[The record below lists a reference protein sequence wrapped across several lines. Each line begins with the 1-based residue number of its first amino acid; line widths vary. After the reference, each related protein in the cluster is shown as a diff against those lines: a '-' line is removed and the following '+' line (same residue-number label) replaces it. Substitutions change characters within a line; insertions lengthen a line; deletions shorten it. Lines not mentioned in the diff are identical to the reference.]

1 MRLITCD
8 RNTLIALL
16 GSVCLLA
23 TGGMGLAA
31 PLSDAA
37 FKGAIVRQCADC
49 HDAAQKIGAL
59 DLGTLVEQ
67 DFARNSSTWEK
78 VLRLIAARQM
88 PPLGEQR
95 PTDAEYE
102 ALESYLA
109 SKLDAAATAKPN
121 AGRVDTFRRLNR
133 TEYQN
138 AIRDLL
144 ALDVDAAALLP
155 PDESSHGFDH
165 ITVGDL
171 SPGLLTRY
179 VQAAQKLSRLAVG
192 APLKHPDGTTYRIKA
207 DTTQEDHVPGLPL
220 GTRGGGVFQHSFP
233 NTGEYEIQI
242 RLTRDRND
250 DVEGLHG
257 AHQLE
262 ILLDKERVAGFDVLL
277 PKGTRAADYDDT
289 KLRTRV
295 KVSAGP
301 HDLGMTFIRN
311 GSSIEETT
319 RQPLNVHF
327 NLHRHPRLS
336 PAIYQV
342 SITGPFAT
350 EDSPSQVHETPSR
363 QRIFTARPGE
373 EESPEAAAEKILTK
387 LARAAYRRPL
397 DEADLARL
405 LGFFREANKQD
416 GFEAGIESALGAILT
431 SPSFLFKI
439 EQQPAAAT
447 KGKPYEISS
456 VELASRLSFFLWS
469 SIPDQELL
477 ALAEE
482 DKLRQP
488 AMLAVQ
494 VKRMLADKKSSSLA
508 TNFASQ
514 WLHLRNLDSITPDG
528 RLFPDF
534 DDNLRQAM
542 RQETELHVQRLLAAD
557 RSVLSLIQSQ
567 QTFLNERLAK
577 HYGIPHIYGN
587 RFREVELPRDS
598 QRGGLLR
605 QGSILTVTS
614 YATRTSPV
622 IRGNWILENILGAP
636 APPPPQNVPAL
647 DETVISDSLTVRERL
662 AKHRADAACA
672 RCHNLMDPIGFAL
685 ENFDAVGRWRDLEA
699 GRPVDAAGGLPD
711 GSSFVGVAGL
721 ETAILKR
728 PQVFVTALTES
739 LATFALGRGLEL
751 SDGPAIRQ
759 IVRQAAN
766 EDYRIS
772 AVILG
777 IVSSGPFQTR
787 NSQ

>member
-1 MRLITCD
+1 MRRIACH
-8 RNTLIALL
+8 RNALIALL

-23 TGGMGLAA
+23 AGRIGIAA

-37 FKGAIVRQCADC
+37 FKGEIVRQCTDC
-49 HDAAQKIGAL
+49 HDATQKIGAL
-59 DLGTLVEQ
+59 DLGTLVTE
-67 DFARNSSTWEK
+67 DFARNNSAWEK
-78 VLRLIAARQM
+78 VLRLVAARQM

-95 PTDAEYE
+95 PTDAEYV

-109 SKLDAAATAKPN
+109 SKLDAAAGANPN
-121 AGRVDTFRRLNR
+121 PGRVDTFRRLNR

-144 ALDVDAAALLP
+144 AIDVDVAALLP

-192 APLKHPDGTTYRIKA
+192 TPLKHPDGTTYRIKA

-220 GTRGGGVFQHSFP
+220 GTRGGGVFRHSFP
-233 NTGEYEIQI
+233 NAGEYEIQI

-257 AHQLE
+257 SHQLE
-262 ILLDKERVAGFDVLL
+262 ILLDKERLAGFEVAL

-301 HDLGMTFIRN
+301 HDLGVTFIRN
-311 GSSIEETT
+311 GNSIEETT
-319 RQPLNVHF
+319 RQPLHVHF

-342 SITGPFAT
+342 SITGPFAS
-350 EDSPSQVHETPSR
+350 DDASIAVNETPSR
-363 QRIFTARPGE
+363 QRIFTARPAKGE
-373 EESPEAAAEKILTK
+373 TPDAAAEKILAK

-397 DEADLARL
+397 DEADLVRL
-405 LGFFREANKQD
+405 LEFFREAHKQD
-416 GFEAGIESALGAILT
+416 GFEAGIEAALGAILT

-439 EQQPAAAT
+439 EHQPADAT
-447 KGKPYEISS
+447 KGKPYQISS

-469 SIPDQELL
+469 SIPDEELL
-477 ALAEE
+477 ALAEA
-482 DKLRQP
+482 DKLREP
-488 AMLAVQ
+488 AVLAAQ

-528 RLFPDF
+528 RLYPDF

-557 RSVLSLIQSQ
+557 RNVLSLIQSK

-587 RFREVELPRDS
+587 RFRQVELPPDS

-622 IRGNWILENILGAP
+622 IRGNWILENMLGAP

-647 DETVISDSLTVRERL
+647 DETVISESLTVRERL
-662 AKHRADAACA
+662 TKHRADAACA
-672 RCHNLMDPIGFAL
+672 RCHNLMDPVGFAL
-685 ENFDAVGRWRDLEA
+685 ENFDAVGRWRELEA

-728 PQVFVTALTES
+728 PEVFVTALTES

-751 SDGPAIRQ
+751 YDGPAIRQ
-759 IVRQAAN
+759 VVRKAAKQ
-766 EDYRIS
+766 DYRIS

-777 IVSSGPFQTR
+777 IVSSGPFQMR

>member
-1 MRLITCD
+1 MSALI
-8 RNTLIALL
+8 
-16 GSVCLLA
+16 SE
-23 TGGMGLAA
+23 
-31 PLSDAA
+31 AA
-37 FKGAIVRQCADC
+37 FKGLITRHCADC
-49 HDAAQKIGAL
+49 HDASQKIGAL
-59 DLGTLVEQ
+59 DLSALVTQ
-67 DFARNSSTWEK
+67 DFARNSSAWEK
-78 VLRLIAARQM
+78 VLRLVAARQM

-102 ALESYLA
+102 TLESYLEG
-109 SKLDAAATAKPN
+109 KLDAAATANPN
-121 AGRVDTFRRLNR
+121 PGRIDTFRRLNR

-144 ALDVDAAALLP
+144 SLDVDISALLP

-192 APLKHPDGTTYRIKA
+192 TPLKRPDGTTYRLKA

-220 GTRGGGVFQHSFP
+220 GTRGGGLFRHPFP
-233 NTGEYEIQI
+233 NAGEYEIQI

-262 ILLDKERVAGFDVLL
+262 ILLDKERVAGFDVAL
-277 PKGTRAADYDDT
+277 PKGTRPADYDDA

-295 KVSAGP
+295 IIPAGP
-301 HDLGMTFIRN
+301 HELGVTFIRQ
-311 GSSIEETT
+311 GGSIEETT

-342 SITGPFAT
+342 SITGPFSS
-350 EDSPSQVHETPSR
+350 EKSPSEVNVTPSR
-363 QRIFTARPGE
+363 ERIFTARPTQDQN
-373 EESPEAAAEKILTK
+373 PDAAAEKILAK

-397 DEADLARL
+397 EEADLARL
-405 LGFFREANKQD
+405 LGFFRAAHKQD
-416 GFEAGIESALGAILT
+416 GFEAGIEAALGAILT

-439 EQQPAAAT
+439 EHQPATAT

-469 SIPDQELL
+469 SIPDEELL
-477 ALAEE
+477 TLAEG

-488 AMLAVQ
+488 AVLEAQ
-494 VKRMLADKKSSSLA
+494 VKRMLTDKKASSLA
-508 TNFASQ
+508 NNFASQ

-528 RLFPDF
+528 RLYPDF

-542 RQETELHVQRLLAAD
+542 RQETELHMQRLLATD
-557 RSVLSLIQSQ
+557 RSVLTLIHTK
-567 QTFLNERLAK
+567 QTYLNERLAK
-577 HYGIPHIYGN
+577 HYEIPHIYGN
-587 RFREVELPRDS
+587 RFRTVELPPES

-636 APPPPQNVPAL
+636 APPPPQNVPSL
-647 DETVISDSLTVRERL
+647 DQTVISESLTVRERL
-662 AKHRADAACA
+662 KKHRADAACA
-672 RCHNLMDPIGFAL
+672 RCHNLMDPVGFAL
-685 ENFDAVGRWRDLEA
+685 ENFDAVGRWRELEA
-699 GRPVDAAGGLPD
+699 GRPVDATGGLPD
-711 GSSFVGVAGL
+711 GNSFVGVAGL

-739 LATFALGRGLEL
+739 LTTFALGRGLEL
-751 SDGPAIRQ
+751 YDGPAIRQ
-759 IVRQAAN
+759 VVRQAAK

-777 IVSSGPFQTR
+777 IVRSGPFQLR
-787 NSQ
+787 NLQ

>member
-1 MRLITCD
+1 MRRIAFARIT
-8 RNTLIALL
+8 LVALL
-16 GSVCLLA
+16 GAVCLLA
-23 TGGMGLAA
+23 AKEIGIAA
-31 PLSDAA
+31 PLSDVA
-37 FKGAIVRQCADC
+37 FNGAIVRQCAEC
-49 HDAAQKIGAL
+49 HDATQKFGGL
-59 DLGTLVEQ
+59 DLETLVKQ
-67 DFARNSSTWEK
+67 DFSRNSSAWEK
-78 VLRLIAARQM
+78 ILRLVAARQM

-102 ALESYLA
+102 AIENYLA
-109 SKLDAAATAKPN
+109 GKLDAAAAANPN
-121 AGRVDTFRRLNR
+121 PGRVDTFRRLNR

-144 ALDVDAAALLP
+144 ALEVDVTALLP

-171 SPGLLTRY
+171 SPALLTRY

-192 APLKHPDGTTYRIKA
+192 TPLKHPDGITYRIKA

-220 GTRGGGVFQHSFP
+220 GTRGGGSFRHHFS
-233 NTGEYEIQI
+233 NAGEYEIQV

-257 AHQLE
+257 SHQLE
-262 ILLDKERVAGFDVLL
+262 ILLDKERVAGFDVAL
-277 PKGTRAADYDDT
+277 PKGTRAADYDDA

-295 KVSAGP
+295 KVLAGP
-301 HDLGMTFIRN
+301 HNLGVTFIRN
-311 GSSIEETT
+311 GGSIEETT
-319 RQPLNVHF
+319 RQPLNVHY

-342 SITGPFAT
+342 SITGPFSSDDT
-350 EDSPSQVHETPSR
+350 PSEVHETPSR
-363 QRIFTARPGE
+363 QRIFTARPAPGE
-373 EESPEAAAEKILTK
+373 NPDDAAEKILAK

-397 DEADLARL
+397 NEADVVRL
-405 LGFFREANKQD
+405 MEFFREAYKQE
-416 GFEAGIESALGAILT
+416 GFETGIEAALGAILT

-439 EQQPAAAT
+439 ERQPAGAT
-447 KGKPYEISS
+447 KGKPYEISN

-469 SIPDQELL
+469 SIPDEELL
-477 ALAEE
+477 MLAEA

-488 AMLAVQ
+488 AVLTAQ

-542 RQETELHVQRLLAAD
+542 RQETELHVKRLLAAD
-557 RSVLSLIQSQ
+557 HSALSLIQSQ

-577 HYGIPHIYGN
+577 HYGIPHVYGS
-587 RFREVELPRDS
+587 RFRELELPRES
-598 QRGGLLR
+598 HRGGLLR

-647 DETVISDSLTVRERL
+647 DDTVISESLTVRERL
-662 AKHRADAACA
+662 TKHRADAACA
-672 RCHNLMDPIGFAL
+672 RCHNLMDPVGFAL
-685 ENFDAVGRWRDLEA
+685 ENFDAVGRWRELEA

-711 GSSFVGVAGL
+711 GSSFVGVEGL
-721 ETAILKR
+721 EAAILKR
-728 PQVFVTALTES
+728 PQVFVTALSES

-759 IVRQAAN
+759 IVRQAAK

-777 IVSSGPFQTR
+777 IVSSGPFQMR